1 MIHRISKIVT
11 FVNPKFLISQEQQ
24 EGGKREE
31 VDQYIFIIYIIYIL
45 LYINIY
51 ILYSFFLLVLF
62 FLSSFLDHEKGAGIS
77 DSFFLLFF
85 RFLPP
90 GGLPVHEQDDHLTD
104 QRVDKSD

>member
-11 FVNPKFLISQEQQ
+11 FVNPKFLISQKQQ
-24 EGGKREE
+24 EEGKREE

-62 FLSSFLDHEKGAGIS
+62 FLSSFLAHEKGGS
-77 DSFFLLFF
+77 
-85 RFLPP
+85 
-90 GGLPVHEQDDHLTD
+90 
-104 QRVDKSD
+104 